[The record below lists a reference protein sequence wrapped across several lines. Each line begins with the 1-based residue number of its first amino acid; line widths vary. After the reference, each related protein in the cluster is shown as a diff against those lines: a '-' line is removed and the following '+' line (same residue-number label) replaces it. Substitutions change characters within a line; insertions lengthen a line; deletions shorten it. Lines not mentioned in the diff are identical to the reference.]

1 MSFRIARARLPL
13 RRRDLVGWLALLLV
27 GALALGWGYRRA
39 FPLAPVD
46 WRIGKHE
53 AIRIVEQRIRDLGAG
68 VADPYVSAALVAD
81 PVLELRLRE
90 AARDAD
96 PAVLRASR
104 LGEQLQRW
112 RVSVYE
118 GGARVEEW
126 SYLAEVALDGEVV
139 SLLRGTPDAFE
150 SAATLDFAT
159 ARARADSFLAEQ
171 GVDLATL
178 AEPVERRVD
187 LGSFSY
193 QFVRYRESAPVLR
206 GILDYGVEV
215 RFAGDELQ
223 GFYTWTQD
231 AGGALLQNRL
241 RPATL
246 AQTSRIVVLF
256 LLLPGI
262 AVLFVRRYHQG
273 VMGVRRGVE
282 VFAAIFFAGAVVVAM
297 TARSAADGSNFG
309 ALSRAQVTW
318 VQLAFVLLIYLPALA
333 ALGLMSCSIGE
344 SACSGSWRSRLAAF
358 DGLWRGRWSNS
369 TVAASALRGVAAG
382 VALAALLQALAAAVP
397 AAGAV
402 PLFALQ
408 LGPLWQDAALPGVA
422 LLLLFVAFTLAYG
435 CLLQLLLQPW
445 MIDRLGV
452 PLGGGLVALV
462 GGLLLWPAIGVVP
475 TGWGLPLW
483 ILTAAAPV
491 ALFIRYDLLAAL
503 LAALVAQVVV
513 HALPLLHARDAGLEA
528 QGWIAVLGAAA
539 PLWWSLRWLGGSEV
553 IQYRY
558 DDVPPHV
565 RRIAERER
573 QRVELETA
581 RSIQSSI
588 LPKVPESLLGVDL
601 AVVYLP
607 ASEVGGDFYDVL
619 ELANGR
625 LAVAIGDV
633 AGHGVSSGLIM
644 SMARSALS
652 VQASFRPE
660 VPEVFRTLNRVI
672 HESAQRRLL
681 TTLCYAVLDPASGR
695 LQMASAG
702 HVYPYRVSVDGG
714 VEVLESTAYPLGVRP
729 RLEVS
734 PRDVQLAPGD
744 CLFFTSDG
752 LVETRRL
759 GGDEPFGFDR
769 LERSLQRHAGHGARR
784 LCDGVLGDLERF
796 AGSGAELAPEL
807 VWRDDDLTVLVLH
820 FAGAAGRARPA
831 RPGGTGGPP

>member
-53 AIRIVEQRIRDLGAG
+53 AIRIVEQRIRDLGAD

-159 ARARADSFLAEQ
+159 ARARADRFLAEQ

-309 ALSRAQVTW
+309 GLSRAQVTW

-408 LGPLWQDAALPGVA
+408 LGPLWQDAALP
-422 LLLLFVAFTLAYG
+422 
-435 CLLQLLLQPW
+435 
-445 MIDRLGV
+445 V
-452 PLGGGLVALV
+452 PLGGR
-462 GGLLLWPAIGVVP
+462 
-475 TGWGLPLW
+475 
-483 ILTAAAPV
+483 AAAR
-491 ALFIRYDLLAAL
+491 A
-503 LAALVAQVVV
+503 
-513 HALPLLHARDAGLEA
+513 
-528 QGWIAVLGAAA
+528 
-539 PLWWSLRWLGGSEV
+539 
-553 IQYRY
+553 
-558 DDVPPHV
+558 

-573 QRVELETA
+573 QRVGAGDGAADPELDPPRA
-581 RSIQSSI
+581 AAAAQRGRD
-588 LPKVPESLLGVDL
+588 LPR
-601 AVVYLP
+601 LP
-607 ASEVGGDFYDVL
+607 AGER
-619 ELANGR
+619 GR
-625 LAVAIGDV
+625 
-633 AGHGVSSGLIM
+633 
-644 SMARSALS
+644 
-652 VQASFRPE
+652 
-660 VPEVFRTLNRVI
+660 
-672 HESAQRRLL
+672 RRLL
-681 TTLCYAVLDPASGR
+681 
-695 LQMASAG
+695 
-702 HVYPYRVSVDGG
+702 
-714 VEVLESTAYPLGVRP
+714 
-729 RLEVS
+729 
-734 PRDVQLAPGD
+734 
-744 CLFFTSDG
+744 
-752 LVETRRL
+752 RR
-759 GGDEPFGFDR
+759 
-769 LERSLQRHAGHGARR
+769 AGAR
-784 LCDGVLGDLERF
+784 G
-796 AGSGAELAPEL
+796 
-807 VWRDDDLTVLVLH
+807 
-820 FAGAAGRARPA
+820 RPA
-831 RPGGTGGPP
+831 RAGGRRRRRPRRVERPGDVDGEVGAGGAGRPSTRLKIHEYQAKEILRRYGVATPRGR

>member
-1 MSFRIARARLPL
+1 MSFRIARARVPL
-13 RRRDLVGWLALLLV
+13 RRRELLAWLALLV
-27 GALALGWGYRRA
+27 VASLALSWGYRRA
-39 FPLAPVD
+39 FPLAPGE

-53 AIRIVEQRIRDLGAG
+53 AIRIVEQRIRDLGDD
-68 VADPYVSAALVAD
+68 VADPYLSAALVAD

-90 AARDAD
+90 AAREVD
-96 PAVLRASR
+96 PTALRASR

-112 RVSVYE
+112 RVSVYRR
-118 GGARVEEW
+118 GARVDEW

-139 SLLRGTPDAFE
+139 SLLRGTPDDFE
-150 SAATLDFAT
+150 SAATLDFAA
-159 ARARADSFLAEQ
+159 ARARADRFLAEQ
-171 GVDLATL
+171 GIDMTVL

-187 LGSFSY
+187 LGAFSY
-193 QFVRYRESAPVLR
+193 QFVRYREAAPALR

-215 RFAGDELQ
+215 RFAGDQLQ

-231 AGGALLQNRL
+231 GGGAQLHDRL

-246 AQTSRIVVLF
+246 IQTARIVVLF
-256 LLLPGI
+256 LLLPAT

-282 VFAAIFFAGAVVVAM
+282 VFVVIFLAGAAVVAM
-297 TARSAADGSNFG
+297 TARSSADGSDFG
-309 ALSRAQVTW
+309 ELSRVQVTW

-333 ALGLMSCSIGE
+333 ALGLASCAVGE

-369 TVAASALRGVAAG
+369 TVAASSLRGVASG
-382 VALAALLQALAAAVP
+382 VALAALLLALAGEAPRV
-397 AAGAV
+397 GAV
-402 PLFALQ
+402 PLFAFQ
-408 LGPLWQDAALPGVA
+408 LGPLWQDAALPGIA
-422 LLLLFVAFTLAYG
+422 LLLLFVAFTLAFG
-435 CLLQLLLQPW
+435 CLLQLLVQPW
-445 MIDRLGV
+445 IVDRLGA
-452 PLGGGLVALV
+452 PLGGGLVAVL
-462 GGLLLWPAIGVVP
+462 GGLLLWPAVGLVP

-483 ILTAAAPV
+483 ILAAAVPV
-491 ALFIRYDLLAAL
+491 ALFVRHDLLAAL
-503 LAALVAQVVV
+503 LAGLVAQVTLR
-513 HALPLLHARDAGLEA
+513 ALPLLHAHDAGLQA

-553 IQYRY
+553 LQYRY

-581 RSIQSSI
+581 RRIQSSI
-588 LPKVPESLLGVDL
+588 LPALPESLRGVEL
-601 AVVYLP
+601 ASVYLP
-607 ASEVGGDFYDVL
+607 ATEVGGDFYDVR
-619 ELANGR
+619 ELADGR
-625 LAVAIGDV
+625 LAVAVGDV

-652 VQASFRPE
+652 VQTSHRPE
-660 VPEVFRTLNRVI
+660 VSEVFRSLNRVI

-681 TTLCYAVLDPASGR
+681 TTLCYALLDPATGR
-695 LQMASAG
+695 VELASAG
-702 HVYPYRVSVDGG
+702 HVYPHRVSADGG
-714 VEVLESTAYPLGVRP
+714 VEVLESIAYPLGVRA

-734 PRDVQLAPGD
+734 PRTVQLAPGD
-744 CLFFTSDG
+744 YLFFTSDG

-784 LCDGVLGDLERF
+784 LCDGVLDELERF
-796 AGSGAELAPEL
+796 AGSGAELDPEL
-807 VWRDDDLTVLVLH
+807 AWRDDDLTVLVLH
-820 FAGAAGRARPA
+820 FRGREPRQS
-831 RPGGTGGPP
+831 R